1 MVDFSELHPEYR
13 PIQALKHPRYYV
25 YPVLLPDKT
34 VLVIGGKKGKKGH
47 LHDTPHKEHDD
58 TMHYPHDIEHH
69 PDAVMEPELFTIHDQ
84 QWKPMAD
91 MKVDRLY
98 HSNALLLPDGRVMTA
113 GSNPQRTINEL
124 RIEMFRPPYLYKGD
138 RPQITRYPENVS
150 YGKTFELESPQAE
163 HIIDVALIRSTVT
176 THCVNTEQR
185 YVGLEFVQKN
195 STTLSMVLPSNPNL
209 LPPGYYL
216 LFILKEDGVPSIAPF
231 VQVV

>member
-1 MVDFSELHPEYR
+1 
-13 PIQALKHPRYYV
+13 
-25 YPVLLPDKT
+25 
-34 VLVIGGKKGKKGH
+34 
-47 LHDTPHKEHDD
+47 
-58 TMHYPHDIEHH
+58 MHYPHDIEHH

-138 RPQITRYPENVS
+138 RPLITKYPENVS
-150 YGKTFELESPQAE
+150 YGKTFELESPQLE
-163 HIIDVALIRSTVT
+163 DIIDVTLIRSTVT

-185 YVGLEFVQKN
+185 YVAFRIYSEKYR
-195 STTLSMVLPSNPNL
+195 P
-209 LPPGYYL
+209 
-216 LFILKEDGVPSIAPF
+216 LFPWFFPQTRTF
-231 VQVV
+231 YHQVIIFFSY